1 MSIQAQPCTACACM
15 LDTLRLKW
23 IVSAG
28 YLALGMAWR
37 EHLRNNPKPGAG
49 IESLRR
55 AIDTQRGADPDA
67 PRQCPGPHQAV
78 ALDMLQRVEQMAA
91 YYEAPKDFFAWIDL
105 QRGMTIGQPT
115 IGALEVERIK
125 QAERVMPMI
134 EPLLA
139 AWSCLPSD
147 AQDDLRNLGV
157 GLHLDAI
164 QKGQET
170 RQ

>member
-1 MSIQAQPCTACACM
+1 MSNQALQCTACTCM

-55 AIDTQRGADPDA
+55 AIDIQRGADHDP

-105 QRGMTIGQPT
+105 QRGMTIGHPT
-115 IGALEVERIK
+115 IGAIEVERVK
-125 QAERVMPMI
+125 QAERVMPLI
-134 EPLLA
+134 RDLLND
-139 AWSCLPSD
+139 WSRLSS
-147 AQDDLRNLGV
+147 DLRTELRDYGI
-157 GLHLDAI
+157 GYHIDAI
-164 QKGQET
+164 TQAHGGV
-170 RQ
+170 R